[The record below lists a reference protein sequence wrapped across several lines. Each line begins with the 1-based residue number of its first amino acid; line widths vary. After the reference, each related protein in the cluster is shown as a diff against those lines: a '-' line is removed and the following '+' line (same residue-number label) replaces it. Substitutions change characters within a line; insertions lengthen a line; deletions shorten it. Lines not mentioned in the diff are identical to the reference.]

1 MCVYPLLIIDTLL
14 PVAVYP
20 KNVTIE
26 IGRDV
31 TIICKPSFLGT
42 LVYTWERRRHGK
54 VWTVVSNQNS
64 TSYTT
69 SSFGQYRCKVF
80 NGIKAIV
87 SDVAIVKVHPQG
99 SLAIIN
105 HPKSLLSKIKQFCV
119 LTCNASGPGT
129 LMYSW
134 ETKLANKWTTV
145 SRYGASYI
153 TSLEGQYRCRVTNE
167 AESVVSKVAYVKY
180 YSESIHKTHSRQ
192 M

>member
-1 MCVYPLLIIDTLL
+1 MCLFFVTIDTLL

-42 LVYTWERRRHGK
+42 LVYTWERRRHDK
-54 VWTVVSNQNS
+54 VWTVVNDENS

-87 SDVAIVKVHPQG
+87 SDVAIVMVHPQG
-99 SLAIIN
+99 SLAITN
-105 HPKSLLSKIKQFCV
+105 HPKSVRLKRKQFCV

-129 LMYSW
+129 LVYSW
-134 ETKLANKWTTV
+134 EGKLRDKWTTV
-145 SRYGASYI
+145 SIYGASYI
-153 TSLEGQYRCRVTNE
+153 TSSEGRYRCRVTNE
-167 AESVVSKVAYVKY
+167 AESIVSKVAYIKY
-180 YSESIHKTHSRQ
+180 YSECVHKTHSRQ

>member
-1 MCVYPLLIIDTLL
+1 MCLFLVTIDTLL

-54 VWTVVSNQNS
+54 MWTVVSNHNS

-80 NGIKAIV
+80 NGMKAIV
-87 SDVAIVKVHPQG
+87 SDVAIVMVHPQG

-105 HPKSLLSKIKQFCV
+105 HPKSILSKVKQFCV

-134 ETKLANKWTTV
+134 ESQLASKWTTV
-145 SRYGASYI
+145 SKYGASYI
-153 TSLEGQYRCRVTNE
+153 TSSEGRYRCRVTNE
-167 AESVVSKVAYVKY
+167 AESVVSKVAYIKY